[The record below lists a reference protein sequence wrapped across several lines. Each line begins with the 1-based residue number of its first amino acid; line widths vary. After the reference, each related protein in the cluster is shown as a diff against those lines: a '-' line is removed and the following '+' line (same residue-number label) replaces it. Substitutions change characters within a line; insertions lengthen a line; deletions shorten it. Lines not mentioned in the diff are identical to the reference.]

1 MMVSISNHVL
11 SASFATKG
19 AELQSL
25 LDKNT
30 VINYL
35 WSGDANYWGKFSPV
49 LFPIVGALK
58 NNTYTHN
65 GQNYELA
72 RHGFARDMEFA
83 YEKLAEDEI
92 LFTLTHNVDTLKN
105 FPFAFQLNLRY
116 KLANHT
122 LFCTYEVI
130 NPAQQNLFF
139 SVGGHPAFAVPLTK
153 NTTFE
158 DYFLQLNNDEKL
170 SIHQISGGLVCD
182 ETTSILLNQGKL
194 GLNRKLFYTDAL
206 VFKALKSDTISL
218 LNTQNKHGLHFNFKG
233 FPYFGIWA
241 AKDANFVCLE
251 PWCGIADGI
260 NHTQELTKK
269 EGINCLP
276 PNGFWQRTWSITCF

>member
-65 GQNYELA
+65 GQNYELP

-158 DYFLQLNNDEKL
+158 DYFLQFNNDEKL

-182 ETTSILLNQGKL
+182 ETTSISLNQGKL

-218 LNTQNKHGLHFNFKG
+218 LNTQNKHGLDFNFKG

-260 NHTQELTKK
+260 NHTQELAQK
-269 EGINCLP
+269 EGMNCLP

>member
-19 AELQSL
+19 AELQRLVS
-25 LDKNT
+25 KETN
-30 VINYL
+30 INYL
-35 WSGDANYWGKFSPV
+35 WNGDANYWGKFSPV

-65 GQNYELA
+65 GQTYELP

-158 DYFLQLNNDEKL
+158 DYFLQFNNDEKL

-269 EGINCLP
+269 EGMNCLP